1 MVVIISQK
9 TFLFSVISHNLCSYI
24 VSFTVLCYKDLLNV
38 VFFTW
43 ICQIKKVCFSPS
55 VFQIPVINVE
65 CNFEKKILI
74 TWWKQLNQKPAC
86 TNELFHQVIKYLL
99 NDDIIGNCVGWSFWS
114 ETMWDRLISAN
125 TTTVFLM
132 MLSIRQLP
140 FPLTFS
146 RFYQNHGIM
155 QFYFITTAEN
165 YLKAIIRGTIIA
177 T

>member
-9 TFLFSVISHNLCSYI
+9 TFLFSVISHNLCLYK
-24 VSFTVLCYKDLLNV
+24 VSSTVLCYKDLLNF

-86 TNELFHQVIKYLL
+86 TNELFHRVIKYLL
-99 NDDIIGNCVGWSFWS
+99 NDDIIGNCVGLKL
-114 ETMWDRLISAN
+114 LIRNNVGQIDFCWYNNSVFNDAFN
-125 TTTVFLM
+125 QAAPNPLVFL
-132 MLSIRQLP
+132 
-140 FPLTFS
+140 F
-146 RFYQNHGIM
+146 
-155 QFYFITTAEN
+155 
-165 YLKAIIRGTIIA
+165 
-177 T
+177 